1 MRALLL
7 KEALAKVVIPVK
19 TGIQRFCNTLKRLDS
34 HFRGNDR
41 FFFSKTFARASKAK
55 HSFVIPLIAALAL
68 SIYIIQ
74 YQIAGYKGLGGK
86 IEEFMT
92 IPKGE
97 YLKPAVLG
105 YEQLAADIIWLQ
117 AIQVIGEDTVTPSGY
132 DWIYH
137 ALDVVTTLD
146 LKFVY
151 AYQLGGVTL
160 SVLGKSPEKSNTLLL
175 KGMRENPD
183 VWQIPFYIG
192 FNSFFYLNDYRSA
205 AEYMAK
211 ASELPGHPEYLP
223 KLAARLYVQAGDPD
237 VALEF
242 LLRMYKET
250 ADEKV
255 RATLG
260 QRIKEVIVERDAS
273 FLEDAIR
280 RYKDVYK
287 AYPERL
293 IELVERGIITELP
306 HEPLGGYYYFNPE
319 DGRVHSSVV
328 RERMRV
334 YGK

>member
-1 MRALLL
+1 ML
-7 KEALAKVVIPVK
+7 
-19 TGIQRFCNTLKRLDS
+19 TLIL
-34 HFRGNDR
+34 
-41 FFFSKTFARASKAK
+41 KAK
-55 HSFVIPLIAALAL
+55 QYLAIPLIAALAL
-68 SIYIIQ
+68 FIYIIQ
-74 YQIAGYKGLGGK
+74 YQVVSYKGIEQK
-86 IEEFMT
+86 IEEFMSL
-92 IPKGE
+92 PKGE
-97 YLKPAVLG
+97 YLKPAVMG
-105 YEQLAADIIWLQ
+105 FEQIAADIIWLR
-117 AIQVIGEDTVTPSGY
+117 AIQVIGEDTVTPKGY

-146 LKFVY
+146 PKFAY

-160 SVLGKSPEKSNTLLL
+160 SVLGKAPEKSNTLLL
-175 KGMRENPD
+175 KGMRENPEI
-183 VWQIPFYIG
+183 WQIPFYIG
-192 FNSFFYLNDYRSA
+192 FNNFFYLNDYGSA

-211 ASELPGHPEYLP
+211 ASELPGHPAYLP

-260 QRIKEVIVERDAS
+260 QRIKEVIVERDAK
-273 FLEDAIR
+273 FLEEAIK

-319 DGRVHSSVV
+319 DGRVYSSVV
-328 RERMRV
+328 KERMRV
-334 YGK
+334 YGKQ